1 MWFIGSL
8 TFLLFLLIPEFL
20 NSDSYNKHPVL
31 FSSLIGLSTCVI
43 TAIIVLYLQ
52 RLYRNKKLLN
62 YYLKISGEY
71 IRTDIGQDNT
81 PTERLADIK
90 KQNIGLIIVLSYQS
104 ENSFCV
110 DISYWKDDIAKAYS
124 IIEFNE
130 TNKVMASGTYKYYQ
144 GDNFK
149 DHFGTLELFRFGQ
162 DSNILYVKYQHIFPR
177 TTEYNPDNNR
187 GWEIWEKK
195 TNT

>member
-1 MWFIGSL
+1 MNKLRIYKPEHWELMWFIGSL

-110 DISYWKDDIAKAYS
+110 DISYWKDDIACS
-124 IIEFNE
+124 RRSLLSRR
-130 TNKVMASGTYKYYQ
+130 M
-144 GDNFK
+144 NF
-149 DHFGTLELFRFGQ
+149 GA
-162 DSNILYVKYQHIFPR
+162 
-177 TTEYNPDNNR
+177 
-187 GWEIWEKK
+187 KK
-195 TNT
+195 